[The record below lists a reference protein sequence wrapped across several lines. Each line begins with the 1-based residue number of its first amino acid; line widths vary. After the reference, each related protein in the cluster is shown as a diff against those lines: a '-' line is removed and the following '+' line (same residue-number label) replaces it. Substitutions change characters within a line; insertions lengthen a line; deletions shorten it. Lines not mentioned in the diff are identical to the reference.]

1 MLPDGINECYDE
13 VMKRVAAQ
21 SNENYQLARKVLC
34 WVVNAIIPLTL
45 PIIQQA
51 LAVEA
56 ADTSFDEE
64 NIPDEDLLVS
74 VCAGLIEVH
83 RDRGVIE
90 LVHYTAQE
98 YFDLRELE
106 LFPAAQEDIL
116 RICLTFL
123 SFDHFRTGLCR
134 DLKDIKGR
142 IQDYPFLIYAGKHFH

>member
-13 VMKRVAAQ
+13 IMKSIAAQ

-34 WVVNAIIPLTL
+34 WVVNAVIPLTL
-45 PIIQQA
+45 RIIQQA
-51 LAVEA
+51 LAVEV

-90 LVHYTAQE
+90 LVHYTAHE
-98 YFDLRELE
+98 YFELRELE

-123 SFDHFRTGLCR
+123 SFDDFSNGLCR
-134 DLKDIKGR
+134 KQEDLKR
-142 IQDYPFLIYAGKHFH
+142 RLRDYPFLSYAGKYCQ